1 MADSGYPKK
10 GEIIH
15 ASDVARTFVGVTTSK
30 SISDSWTLH
39 AVNLIRRNDG
49 TVPAIGYV
57 TGSLDESTPGASFV
71 TVGMTKSSLQTLANE
86 HHTHASSDFTELSD
100 WRIRT
105 DASNTKDL
113 VFGDRYHDKW
123 YLVPD
128 SKFMNNSNINSI
140 CYGNGKF
147 VAVGSSGKM
156 AYSPD
161 GVNWTSVSDSKFGT
175 TYIYNVCYGNGKF
188 VAVGDSGKMAYSSDG
203 ITWTSVSDSE
213 FNADTSIEGIC
224 YGNGKFVAVGYSI
237 DMNNFGGRMSYSS
250 DGITWTR
257 VTDSRF
263 GTSNIYSVCYGNG
276 KFVAAGSE
284 ARIVYSSDGVTWDT
298 TVSSGIGLIYGVCYG
313 NGKFVAVGS
322 SGKIDYSS
330 DGDTWTAV
338 SDSKFGSSHINSV
351 CYGDGKFV
359 AAGNDGKISYA
370 I

>member
-15 ASDVARTFVGVTTSK
+15 ASDVARTFVKVDAYDFPT
-30 SISDSWTLH
+30 DLWTRYAKEL
-39 AVNLIRRNDG
+39 VRRNDE
-49 TVPAIGYV
+49 TVDALIYIDGFLDNSVP
-57 TGSLDESTPGASFV
+57 GSLLM
-71 TVGMTKSSLQTLANE
+71 TVATAKAHLQTLANE
-86 HHTHASSDFTELSD
+86 HHTHTSSDFTELND

-105 DASNTKDL
+105 DASDTNDL

-156 AYSPD
+156 AYSYD

-188 VAVGDSGKMAYSSDG
+188 VAVGDGGKMAYSSDG

-213 FNADTSIEGIC
+213 FNADTSIKGIC
-224 YGNGKFVAVGYSI
+224 YGNGKFVAVGYST
-237 DMNNFGGRMSYSS
+237 DMYNSGGRMSYSS

-263 GTSNIYSVCYGNG
+263 GTSDILNVCYGNG
-276 KFVAAGSE
+276 KFVAVGSE

-338 SDSKFGSSHINSV
+338 SDSKFGDSSINSV

-359 AAGNDGKISYA
+359 AAGYSGKISYA

>member
-1 MADSGYPKK
+1 MADSLYPKK

-15 ASDVARTFVGVTTSK
+15 ASDVGETFVGVVTTPDS
-30 SISDSWTLH
+30 SSDWAYKTSL
-39 AVNLIRRNDG
+39 VRRNDNVVDALTYADG
-49 TVPAIGYV
+49 LLA
-57 TGSLDESTPGASFV
+57 SDTPGSAF
-71 TVGMTKSSLQTLANE
+71 MTTRLARVQLSGFANE
-86 HHTHASSDFTELSD
+86 HHTHTSSDFTKLSD

-105 DASNTKDL
+105 DASNTNDL

-140 CYGNGKF
+140 CYGNGKY

-156 AYSPD
+156 AYSYD
-161 GVNWTSVSDSKFGT
+161 GVNWTSVSDSRFGT
-175 TYIYNVCYGNGKF
+175 TYIYNVCYGNEKF
-188 VAVGDSGKMAYSSDG
+188 VAVGDGGKMAYSSDG

-213 FNADTSIEGIC
+213 FNADTSIKGIC

-237 DMNNFGGRMSYSS
+237 DMYNYGGRMSYSS

-263 GTSNIYSVCYGNG
+263 GTSNIYGVCYGNG

-284 ARIVYSSDGVTWDT
+284 ARIAYSSDGVTWDT

-338 SDSKFGSSHINSV
+338 SDSKFGDSSINSV

-359 AAGNDGKISYA
+359 AVGYSGKISYA